1 MIETLWE
8 GDCVRHASAKFVG
21 THIGYTRLPGLMERN
36 GDLRG
41 VRVQL
46 PDGSIRIASEHNLE
60 KVEHEVYRRYALTV
74 GVEVKARKLPTLKKK

>member
-1 MIETLWE
+1 MNETLWE
-8 GDCVRHASAKFVG
+8 GDCVRHACAKFVG
-21 THIGYTRLPGLMERN
+21 THIGYTRLAGLMERN

-60 KVEHEVYRRYALTV
+60 KVEHEEYRRYALTL
-74 GVEVKARKLPTLKKK
+74 GVEVKSRKPPVTKHK